1 MYLIYF
7 FKMHQQLPAFAM
19 DIYLKAPICI
29 LGEGGGW
36 RWEGMSTFPIFSMEC
51 I

>member
-1 MYLIYF
+1 
-7 FKMHQQLPAFAM
+7 MHQQLPVPVFAM

-36 RWEGMSTFPIFSMEC
+36 G
-51 I
+51 